1 LKKISEKRLKMF
13 NFPRYLI
20 VPDKVYILKIRHQ
33 SEMGR
38 AVSRDLID
46 YLVEIHNPL
55 NPLDSQELLL
65 GLTRGLLHGY
75 RGAIPLEWILSR
87 FLCDSIQSNTLH
99 LLSEKDGQVLD
110 FKNYRK
116 YLGREISIQETCETL
131 VRIFQ
136 SWARGFPNE
145 ILSWREIFIS
155 AIFVSEE
162 ALKKALGAMKMNEAI
177 SEIKTGD
184 YRVSK
189 NLSGDINPQN
199 A

>member
-1 LKKISEKRLKMF
+1 MF

-38 AVSRDLID
+38 AVARDLID

-55 NPLDSQELLL
+55 NLLDSHEVLL
-65 GLTRGLLHGY
+65 GLTRGLLQGY

-87 FLCDSIQSNTLH
+87 YLCDSIQSKALH
-99 LLSEKDGQVLD
+99 LLSGKDGQVLD

-116 YLGREISIQETCETL
+116 YLAREISIQEACEIL
-131 VRIFQ
+131 VGIFQ
-136 SWARGFPNE
+136 SWVRTFPNE

-162 ALKKALGAMKMNEAI
+162 ALKEALGTMKMNETI
-177 SEIKTGD
+177 GEIKTGD
-184 YRVSK
+184 YRISK
-189 NLSGDINPQN
+189 NLSTDII
-199 A
+199 